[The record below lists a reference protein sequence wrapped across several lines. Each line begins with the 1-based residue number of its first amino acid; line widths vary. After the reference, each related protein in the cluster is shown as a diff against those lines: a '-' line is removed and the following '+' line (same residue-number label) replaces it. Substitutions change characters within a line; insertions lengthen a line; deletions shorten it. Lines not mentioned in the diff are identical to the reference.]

1 MRAIVA
7 MSMLA
12 LAASPAFAYSNVS
25 PKPSP
30 QKVTSMQRSMR
41 SFSAFDA
48 APLFTI
54 TPDNYRYHGG
64 PKESE

>member
-25 PKPSP
+25 PKEAQQQVTPASLQSFAAFNETLPSW
-30 QKVTSMQRSMR
+30 
-41 SFSAFDA
+41 
-48 APLFTI
+48 TI
-54 TPDNYRYHGG
+54 GTDNHRYHGG
-64 PKESE
+64 PKSND